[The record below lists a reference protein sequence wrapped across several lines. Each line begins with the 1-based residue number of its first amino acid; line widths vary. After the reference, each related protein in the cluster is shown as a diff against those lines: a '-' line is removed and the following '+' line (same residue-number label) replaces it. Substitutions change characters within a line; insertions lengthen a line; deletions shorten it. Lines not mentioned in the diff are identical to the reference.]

1 MYPEQDY
8 AFKYYT
14 VFAEG
19 GNTDHFTLQ
28 LRLKDWSSQRIMPLF
43 YIPLAKHDNFPT
55 KALII

>member
-14 VFAEG
+14 VFVEG
-19 GNTDHFTLQ
+19 GNTHHFTLWS
-28 LRLKDWSSQRIMPLF
+28 RLKDYSTQGKMPLF